1 MNFTRMMSLI
11 AKELNKT
18 SETQVDMALTMKM
31 ATQIE
36 LWSKMFQNKAFWLNR
51 NVKSCNLPAAI
62 ASEIARLVTLELKS
76 EISGSPRAE
85 YLQKPYAKML
95 KDIRRYVEYGCAKGG
110 LVFKPYVTEQ
120 GISIQFI
127 QAAHSFLYRLT
138 TREISQGAC
147 SQNRC
152 GKASRSSLGW
162 KIMN

>member
-18 SETQVDMALTMKM
+18 SDTQVDMALTMKM
-31 ATQIE
+31 AIQIE

-95 KDIRRYVEYGCAKGG
+95 KDIRRSLSTDVRKGG
-110 LVFKPYVTEQ
+110 W
-120 GISIQFI
+120 
-127 QAAHSFLYRLT
+127 
-138 TREISQGAC
+138 C
-147 SQNRC
+147 S
-152 GKASRSSLGW
+152 SR
-162 KIMN
+162 M